1 MTAPDTADA
10 AKSASALRI
19 VIAAER
25 LFARRGIDGVSLRQI
40 SVEAGSSN
48 NSAVHYYFGSKE
60 GLIGA
65 IFRHRLP
72 QLLSERRLLAARC
85 DPGDLRS
92 RFEAH
97 YLPVLNLAE
106 ASDNHYISFVEQL
119 NEVTLHFAVYCG
131 WPRASQLEQCVR
143 EQWHRVH
150 QERGEET
157 PAFPKRDVEDLGPA
171 DRAER
176 IAGGVRSFEE
186 INLVS
191 APSQDSPYF
200 YAGILNYVFGHV
212 WLRPGLTVRERRLVT
227 IPCVGVSDA
236 ANPIWSH
243 VTSALGSGDVSYE
256 EMLELI
262 LHVSAYAGAPR
273 AQRLQDVAVGWQA
286 SRS

>member
-1 MTAPDTADA
+1 MSSDDLYRTVMMVDPPAGQTPLD
-10 AKSASALRI
+10 
-19 VIAAER
+19 AAER
-25 LFARRGIDGVSLRQI
+25 DHRFGVVWNRPGLSVRDRRFVTIACVS
-40 SVEAGSSN
+40 A
-48 NSAVHYYFGSKE
+48 AVDVPAMDAHVY
-60 GLIGA
+60 A
-65 IFRHRLP
+65 A
-72 QLLSERRLLAARC
+72 LAS
-85 DPGDLRS
+85 GDLT
-92 RFEAH
+92 
-97 YLPVLNLAE
+97 
-106 ASDNHYISFVEQL
+106 IEQL

-243 VTSALGSGDVSYE
+243 VTSALGSGDVSYD

-273 AQRLQDVAVGWQA
+273 AQRLQDVAVGWRAGQP
-286 SRS
+286 